1 MGDINLILSVL
12 LYLFGIILLIV
23 LIILGI
29 RLIKLLDRADKLLDN
44 IEAKV
49 NSVNGLFMVASKF
62 SEGLSTITD
71 SLVFSITSSISK
83 IFGRKNKNKEDHD
96 E

>member
-1 MGDINLILSVL
+1 MVDLSLILSVL
-12 LYLFGIILLIV
+12 LYTFGIILLIV

-29 RLIKLLDRADKLLDN
+29 RLIKVIDRVDKLLDN
-44 IEAKV
+44 VEAKV
-49 NSVNGLFMVASKF
+49 NSMNGLFMVASKF

-71 SLVFSITSSISK
+71 SLVFSVTSSISK
-83 IFGRKNKNKEDHD
+83 IFGRKNKNKEDNY